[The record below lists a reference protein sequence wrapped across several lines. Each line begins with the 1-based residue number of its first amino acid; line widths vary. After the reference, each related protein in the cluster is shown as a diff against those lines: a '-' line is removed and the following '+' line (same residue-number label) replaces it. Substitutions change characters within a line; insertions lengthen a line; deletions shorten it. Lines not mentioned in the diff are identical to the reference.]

1 MPNRQGG
8 TPAFNGNKLDKLAAI
23 FRAEEQVS
31 QLNGAEAGPGNLG
44 QQPKLSIRSFTVAN
58 ARVAVS
64 PDSSFRLLSQALQS
78 ATRSLTVYV
87 YNISAPYLI
96 AILKAK
102 VQAGIKVRVMVDT
115 NDSGPDELAALAK
128 AGVEVRAAPSSGA
141 RKVFTVCHQKYV
153 VVDGKTLV
161 LQSANWAASSIPQV
175 KKFGDYRPGNR
186 EWLIRVDDSAVALW
200 FEDLFQKDFDIP
212 AAAGLKAFAE
222 MLTLPSILLAAELF
236 TPPGQLFD
244 ILAATKPVNLLPL
257 ISPANY
263 LPEMVK
269 ALKLAKKRILIQQQY
284 IQAGNGVN
292 ELLEVVHTKA
302 ATCEV
307 RIIVSPKFPEA
318 WQKTVKTLKAAG
330 LDSKLRAQNLSHV
343 IHCHNKG
350 VVIDDDQVV
359 VSSTNWSE
367 NSITRAREAGFLVR
381 SKELTGY
388 FASVFDLD
396 WTEGTAPS
404 HLVAKSVE
412 LSSADMV

>member
-1 MPNRQGG
+1 MSTSQGG
-8 TPAFNGNKLDKLAAI
+8 AAPFNASKLDKLAAK
-23 FRAEEQVS
+23 FREEEQGS
-31 QLNGAEAGPGNLG
+31 QLSLAKAGPGNLG
-44 QQPKLSIRSFTVAN
+44 QQPKLSFRSFTVAN

-64 PDSSFRLLSQALQS
+64 PDSSFRLLSEALLS
-78 ATRSLTVYV
+78 AKRSLTVYV

-102 VQAGIKVRVMVDT
+102 VQAGIKVRVMVDS
-115 NDSGPDELAALAK
+115 NDGGADELAALAK
-128 AGVEVRAAPSSGA
+128 AGVDVRAAPSSGT
-141 RKVFTVCHQKYV
+141 RKVFTVCHQKFV

-161 LQSANWAASSIPQV
+161 LQSANWATSAIPQI
-175 KKFGDYRPGNR
+175 KKFGDYKPGNR
-186 EWLIRVDDSAVALW
+186 EWLIRVDDVDVALW

-212 AAAGLKAFAE
+212 ASAGLKAFGE
-222 MLTLPSILLAAELF
+222 VLTLPSTLLAAALF
-236 TPPGQLFD
+236 TAPGQLFD
-244 ILAATKPVNLLPL
+244 IQAATKPVKLFPL
-257 ISPANY
+257 ISPVNY
-263 LPEMVK
+263 QEEVVK

-292 ELLEVVHTKA
+292 ELLEVVHAKA

-307 RIIVSPKFPEA
+307 RIIVSPKFTDA
-318 WQKTVKTLKAAG
+318 WLKTVKTLKAAG
-330 LDSKLRAQNLSHV
+330 LDSKLRAQNLTHV

-367 NSITRAREAGFLVR
+367 NSITRAREAGFLVG

-396 WTEGTAPS
+396 WNEGIAPS
-404 HLVAKSVE
+404 QLATTSVE